1 MKVSETC
8 LEGVWKVSGRCV
20 DGVLGFWLSGG
31 WWRESG
37 ECLAGV
43 WKVSGAFEC
52 YLDCVWRVSGKS
64 IQGVWKLDGRCLVGP
79 YWWVSEAFL
88 KGVWRVSGR
97 WVKRVW
103 NVSGRCLEGPNEPV
117 WPHLAMEFICKCLI
131 SV

>member
-1 MKVSETC
+1 MSRGCLEGIVKVSETC

-52 YLDCVWRVSGKS
+52 YLDCVWRVS
-64 IQGVWKLDGRCLVGP
+64 
-79 YWWVSEAFL
+79 
-88 KGVWRVSGR
+88 
-97 WVKRVW
+97 
-103 NVSGRCLEGPNEPV
+103 
-117 WPHLAMEFICKCLI
+117 
-131 SV
+131 